1 MSERKQYL
9 IISTF
14 VGITLFTLSL
24 QGFKIVFKERKNK
37 YYIAPVPA
45 LYMD

>member
-1 MSERKQYL
+1 MSEHKQYL
-9 IISTF
+9 IIGIF

-24 QGFKIVFKERKNK
+24 QGFMIVFKERKNK

-45 LYMD
+45 LYVD